1 MIYLVFNFN
10 NPLMKKILFLLI
22 GLLVSTSASA
32 DDLENVLNKVY
43 DKGSKT
49 AEGYLE
55 NLLDGP
61 GDTEVSI
68 SAKNENKPTG
78 TIMIVRPLS
87 VNENDLT
94 FYQAQ
99 LNSYHILGDTRQS
112 INYGIGKRFLAEDGS
127 SFLGVNSFFDADI
140 EFNSR
145 LGFGTEFRT
154 SNFNVTGNYYLDVLG
169 GANEVGSSTERVL
182 DGYDFE
188 IEGQVPYAPW
198 ANVSLTTYQWE
209 AIRGSTDSEGDV
221 YSTTLN
227 LTNNLTLEAGY
238 DDNNI
243 SDSMDYFKIT
253 YIYGGKNRPTIG
265 DGFSNTPFEDSDVRE
280 EMLTKVKRSNIITL
294 EVESTGVVISNGN
307 S

>member
-1 MIYLVFNFN
+1 MNYLKIY
-10 NPLMKKILFLLI
+10 PKKFLILFI
-22 GLLVSTSASA
+22 CAFITTSVSA

-49 AEGYLE
+49 TERYIK

-87 VNENDLT
+87 INENDLT

-99 LNSYHILGDTRQS
+99 INNYLVLGDTRQS
-112 INYGIGKRFLAEDGS
+112 INYGIGKRYLAEDGS
-127 SFLGVNSFFDADI
+127 SFLGINSFIDADI

-154 SNFNVTGNYYLDVLG
+154 SNFNVTGNYYLDALG

-227 LTNNLTLEAGY
+227 LTNNITLEAGY

>member
-1 MIYLVFNFN
+1 
-10 NPLMKKILFLLI
+10 MKKFVFLLI
-22 GLLVSTSASA
+22 GLLVSTSVVA

-99 LNSYHILGDTRQS
+99 LNSYHLLGDTRQS
-112 INYGIGKRFLAEDGS
+112 LNYGIGKRYLAEDGS
-127 SFLGVNSFFDADI
+127 SFFGVNSFFDADI
-140 EFNSR
+140 ELNSR

-243 SDSMDYFKIT
+243 SDSMDYLRIT

-265 DGFSNTPFEDSDVRE
+265 DGFSNEAFLNSDVRE
-280 EMLTKVKRSNIITL
+280 EMLNKVERSNIITL

>member
-1 MIYLVFNFN
+1 
-10 NPLMKKILFLLI
+10 MKKILFLLI

-112 INYGIGKRFLAEDGS
+112 INYGIGK
-127 SFLGVNSFFDADI
+127 
-140 EFNSR
+140 
-145 LGFGTEFRT
+145 
-154 SNFNVTGNYYLDVLG
+154 
-169 GANEVGSSTERVL
+169 
-182 DGYDFE
+182 
-188 IEGQVPYAPW
+188 
-198 ANVSLTTYQWE
+198 
-209 AIRGSTDSEGDV
+209 DS
-221 YSTTLN
+221 
-227 LTNNLTLEAGY
+227 
-238 DDNNI
+238 
-243 SDSMDYFKIT
+243 
-253 YIYGGKNRPTIG
+253 
-265 DGFSNTPFEDSDVRE
+265 
-280 EMLTKVKRSNIITL
+280 
-294 EVESTGVVISNGN
+294 
-307 S
+307 

>member
-1 MIYLVFNFN
+1 MR
-10 NPLMKKILFLLI
+10 KILFLLVCFFI
-22 GLLVSTSASA
+22 FTSVSA
-32 DDLENVLNKVY
+32 DNLESVLNKVY
-43 DKGSKT
+43 NKSSKA
-49 AEGYLE
+49 AEGYIE
-55 NLLDGP
+55 NLVDGP

-78 TIMIVRPLS
+78 TIMIVRPLT

-243 SDSMDYFKIT
+243 NDSMDYFKIT

>member
-1 MIYLVFNFN
+1 
-10 NPLMKKILFLLI
+10 
-22 GLLVSTSASA
+22 
-32 DDLENVLNKVY
+32 
-43 DKGSKT
+43 
-49 AEGYLE
+49 
-55 NLLDGP
+55 
-61 GDTEVSI
+61 
-68 SAKNENKPTG
+68 
-78 TIMIVRPLS
+78 MIVRPLS
-87 VNENDLT
+87 INENDLT

>member
-1 MIYLVFNFN
+1 MNYLKIY
-10 NPLMKKILFLLI
+10 PKKFLILFI
-22 GLLVSTSASA
+22 CAFITTSVSA

-49 AEGYLE
+49 TEGYIK

-87 VNENDLT
+87 INENDLT

-99 LNSYHILGDTRQS
+99 INNYHVLGDTRQS
-112 INYGIGKRFLAEDGS
+112 INYGIGKRYLAEDGS
-127 SFLGVNSFFDADI
+127 SFLGINSFIDADI

-198 ANVSLTTYQWE
+198 ANVSFTTYQWE
-209 AIRGSTDSEGDV
+209 AIKGSTDSEGDV

-243 SDSMDYFKIT
+243 SDSMDYLKIT
-253 YIYGGKNRPTIG
+253 YIYGGRNRPTIG
-265 DGFSNTPFEDSDVRE
+265 DGFSNTPFEESDVRE
-280 EMLTKVKRSNIITL
+280 ELLTKVKRSNIITI
-294 EVESTGVVISNGN
+294 ESESTGVVISNGN

>member
-1 MIYLVFNFN
+1 MKYLKIY
-10 NPLMKKILFLLI
+10 PKKFLILFI
-22 GLLVSTSASA
+22 CAFITTSVSA

>member
-1 MIYLVFNFN
+1 MR
-10 NPLMKKILFLLI
+10 KILFLLVCFFI
-22 GLLVSTSASA
+22 FTSVSA
-32 DDLENVLNKVY
+32 DNLESVLNKVY
-43 DKGSKT
+43 NKSSKA
-49 AEGYLE
+49 AEGYIE
-55 NLLDGP
+55 NLVDGP

-78 TIMIVRPLS
+78 TIMIVRPLT

-112 INYGIGKRFLAEDGS
+112 INYGLGKRFLAEDGS
-127 SFLGVNSFFDADI
+127 SFFGVNSFIDADI

-154 SNFNVTGNYYLDVLG
+154 SNFNITGNYYLDFLG
-169 GANEVGSSTERVL
+169 GANEVGSNTERVL

-198 ANVSLTTYQWE
+198 ANVSLTTYQWK

-221 YSTTLN
+221 YSTTLS

-243 SDSMDYFKIT
+243 SDSMDYLRLT
-253 YIYGGKNRPTIG
+253 YIHGGKNRPTIR
-265 DGFSNTPFEDSDVRE
+265 DGFSNIPFENSDVRE
-280 EMLTKVKRSNIITL
+280 EMLSKVKRSNIITI
-294 EVESTGVVISNGN
+294 ESESTGVVITNGN

>member
-1 MIYLVFNFN
+1 MNYLKIY
-10 NPLMKKILFLLI
+10 PKKFLILFI
-22 GLLVSTSASA
+22 CAFITTSVSA

-49 AEGYLE
+49 TERYIK

-87 VNENDLT
+87 INENDLT

-99 LNSYHILGDTRQS
+99 INNYHVLGDTRQS
-112 INYGIGKRFLAEDGS
+112 INYGIGKRYLAEDGS
-127 SFLGVNSFFDADI
+127 SFLGINSFIDADI

-169 GANEVGSSTERVL
+169 GTNEVGSSTERVL

-243 SDSMDYFKIT
+243 SDSMDYLKIT
-253 YIYGGKNRPTIG
+253 YIYGGRNRPTIG
-265 DGFSNTPFEDSDVRE
+265 DGFSNTPFQNSDVRE
-280 EMLTKVKRSNIITL
+280 EMLTKVKRSNIITI
-294 EVESTGVVISNGN
+294 ESESTGVIISNGN

>member
-1 MIYLVFNFN
+1 LIYLVLNLN
-10 NPLMKKILFLLI
+10 NLLMKKFIFLLI
-22 GLLVSTSASA
+22 GLLVSTSVSA

-78 TIMIVRPLS
+78 TIMIVRPIS

-99 LNSYHILGDTRQS
+99 LNSFHVLGDTRQS
-112 INYGIGKRFLAEDGS
+112 MNFGLGKRFLSGDGS
-127 SFLGVNSFFDADI
+127 AFFGINSFLDYDI
-140 EFNSR
+140 ESNSR
-145 LGFGTEFRT
+145 LGFGTEFRA
-154 SNFNVTGNYYLDVLG
+154 SNFDVFGNYYKGAFG
-169 GANEVGSSTERVL
+169 GSNQVGIDTERVL
-182 DGYDFE
+182 DGYDIK
-188 IEGQVPYAPW
+188 IEGSVPYAPW
-198 ANVSLTTYQWE
+198 ADISYTNYQW
-209 AIRGSTDSEGDV
+209 DSERSSSDSKGDV
-221 YSTTLN
+221 YSTSLN
-227 LTNNLTLEAGY
+227 LSNNLTLEAGY

-243 SDSMDYFKIT
+243 NDSMDYLRLT
-253 YIYGGKNRPTIG
+253 YLSGGRDRPTIN
-265 DGFSNTPFEDSDVRE
+265 DGFSSQAFLNSDVRE
-280 EMLTKVKRSNIITL
+280 EMLTKIERSNIITL
-294 EVESTGVVISNGN
+294 EVESSGVVISNGN

>member
-1 MIYLVFNFN
+1 MR
-10 NPLMKKILFLLI
+10 KILFLLVCFFI
-22 GLLVSTSASA
+22 FTSASA
-32 DDLENVLNKVY
+32 DNLESVLNKVY
-43 DKGSKT
+43 NKSSKA
-49 AEGYLE
+49 AEGYIE
-55 NLLDGP
+55 NLVDGP

-87 VNENDLT
+87 INENDLT

-99 LNSYHILGDTRQS
+99 INSYHVLGDTRQS
-112 INYGIGKRFLAEDGS
+112 LNYGIGKRFLSEDGS
-127 SFLGVNSFFDADI
+127 SFWGLNSFVDADK
-140 EFNSR
+140 ELNSR

-154 SNFNVTGNYYLDVLG
+154 SNLNITGNYYLDVLG
-169 GANEVGSSTERVL
+169 DANEVGSSTERVL

-198 ANVSLTTYQWE
+198 ANISFTTYQWE
-209 AIRGSTDSEGDV
+209 AIKGSSDSEGDV

-243 SDSMDYFKIT
+243 SDSMDYLRIT
-253 YIYGGKNRPTIG
+253 YIYGGKNRPTIV

-280 EMLTKVKRSNIITL
+280 EMLTKVKRSNIITI
-294 EVESTGVVISNGN
+294 ESESTGVVISNGN